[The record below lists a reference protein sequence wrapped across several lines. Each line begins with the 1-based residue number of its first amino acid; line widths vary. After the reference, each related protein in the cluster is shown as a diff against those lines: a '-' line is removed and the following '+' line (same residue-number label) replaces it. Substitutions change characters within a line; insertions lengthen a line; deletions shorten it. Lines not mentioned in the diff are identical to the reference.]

1 MSKKVAIPAGFNRFT
16 VPALKGYLVKKDD
29 GTVWSAKTGVL
40 REMTKERGKRYR
52 VRMAPNSKMGY
63 ITDKQLQSAINSK
76 AKQPAYMVVA

>member
-1 MSKKVAIPAGFNRFT
+1 MQKKVSIPQGFNRFST
-16 VPALKGYLVKKDD
+16 PSLKGYLVNTKD

-63 ITDKQLQSAINSK
+63 ITDKQIQSAINSK
-76 AKQPAYMVVA
+76 AKQPAYMIIG